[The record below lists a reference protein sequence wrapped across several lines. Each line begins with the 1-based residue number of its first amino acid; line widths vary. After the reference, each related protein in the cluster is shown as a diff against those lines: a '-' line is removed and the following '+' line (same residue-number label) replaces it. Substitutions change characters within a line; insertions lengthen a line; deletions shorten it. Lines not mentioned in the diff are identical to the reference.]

1 MPETIRVKTPAV
13 SSVPSTITGFG
24 VSANFETV
32 MFYFDP
38 VNDIDLDSYAY
49 QLYDVP
55 SPVEGVTTP
64 IASGR
69 NKSNVFTISVTNS
82 SDGVTKTYYGR
93 VAVVNSAGTVGTYT
107 SLVSSGATP
116 LIGNQYIT
124 SLTAAKIT
132 SGTVSAAEITL
143 SGTNSVIKSSTYDGS
158 FDGTQWTT
166 GDNGWLISGS
176 GQAIFSATQIRGTV
190 AAGSIN
196 LNTHN
201 YWLPNSSN
209 PIFKVG
215 NATNFFEW
223 DGTNVRTTGTVI
235 TNATVSGGTV
245 GGIAS
250 GTASL
255 YLGAN
260 TFANANTPF
269 YVDTSSRF
277 SLGDKLYFSGG
288 NLTVNGG
295 GTFTGSIQV
304 GDVEIGNDVGPGAGH
319 HGISLSPNNF
329 NNIFLRRASDGVY
342 FFRVNDGG
350 ANSITFDSSSG
361 VLNITGTV
369 TASAGTIGG
378 WSLSPSS
385 ISSGGTSI
393 NSNGTITIGVNS
405 DSALRLNSGSDISMY
420 AASGGTSSIFFYRD
434 GYSGT
439 DWDSKIEQSAAGNF
453 IVYGNDF
460 NGNYYATLLV
470 RSYAYSGIEARSV
483 DRGVNDDTLA
493 VTRVWTS
500 TAGYNTDL
508 AASTQMIQFFK
519 KNKTATSVG
528 VGYIRASNTTT
539 TPSFVAGSDERLK
552 DNIEVYSTPLIQDI
566 KNINVYDWHD
576 KDDVL
581 RTNKVIG
588 FLAKEFYPKYT
599 TVIVGKPD
607 EIDDNGN
614 PVYMRLSR
622 EDLIPHMFGVIK
634 HLVNK
639 VDELERKIENV

>member
-1 MPETIRVKTPAV
+1 LPETIRVKTPAV
-13 SSVPSTITGFG
+13 SSVPSTIEEFG
-24 VSANFETV
+24 ISANFETV
-32 MFYFDP
+32 MFYFKAVD
-38 VNDIDLDSYAY
+38 DIDLDSYAY
-49 QLYDVP
+49 QLYDN
-55 SPVEGVTTP
+55 SAGTGTPV
-64 IASGR
+64 ASGK
-69 NKSNVFTISVTNS
+69 NKANVFTISVTNS
-82 SDGVTKTYYGR
+82 TDSTPKKYYGR

-107 SLVSSGATP
+107 SLVSSGDTP
-116 LIGNQYIT
+116 LIGNQYIS

-158 FDGTQWTT
+158 WNGSQWTT

-250 GTASL
+250 GTTSL
-255 YLGAN
+255 YLGLN

-277 SLGDKLYFSGG
+277 SLGDKLYFSEG

-304 GDVEIGNDVGPGAGH
+304 GDVEIGNDVGPGGGH

-361 VLNITGTV
+361 VLNVTGTIN
-369 TASAGTIGG
+369 ASAGTIGG
-378 WSLSPSS
+378 WTIASTT
-385 ISSGGTSI
+385 ISSGGTTIS
-393 NSNGTITIGVNS
+393 SSGRITIGLAS
-405 DSALRLNSGSDISMY
+405 DTALTLNAGSDMTMF
-420 AASGGTSSIFFYRD
+420 AAPGGNSSIYFYRN
-434 GYSGT
+434 GFGSGL
-439 DWDSKIEQSAAGNF
+439 WDSKIEQSAAGNF

-470 RSYAYSGIEARSV
+470 RSVSYSGAEVRSV
-483 DRGVNDDTLA
+483 DRGVNDDTLG
-493 VTRVWTS
+493 VTRVWTN
-500 TAGYNTDL
+500 TTDYNTDIGR
-508 AASTQMIQFFK
+508 STQMIQFFK
-519 KNKTATSVG
+519 KNQSATAVG
-528 VGYIRASNTTT
+528 VGYIRASNATT

-552 DNIEVYSTPLIQDI
+552 DDIEIYSTPLIEDI
-566 KNINVYDWHD
+566 RNINVYDWHD

-581 RTNKVIG
+581 KKNKVIG

-599 TVIVGKPD
+599 TVIDGHPD
-607 EIDDNGN
+607 EMDEDGN
-614 PVYMRLSR
+614 EVYMKLSR

-634 HLVNK
+634 HLTNK

>member
-1 MPETIRVKTPAV
+1 M
-13 SSVPSTITGFG
+13 PSTITGFG

-32 MFYFDP
+32 MFYFDA

-49 QLYDVP
+49 QLYDN
-55 SPVEGVTTP
+55 SAGTGTPV
-64 IASGR
+64 ASGR
-69 NKSNVFTISVTNS
+69 NKANVFTISVTNS
-82 SDGVTKTYYGR
+82 TDSTAKTYYGR

-158 FDGTQWTT
+158 FNGTQWTT
-166 GDNGWLISGS
+166 GNNGWLISGS

-215 NATNFFEW
+215 NATKFFEW
-223 DGTNVRTTGTVI
+223 DGNNVRTTGTII

-255 YLGAN
+255 YFGAN

-277 SLGDKLYFSGG
+277 SLGDKLYFDGA
-288 NLTVNGG
+288 NLTINGG
-295 GTFTGSIQV
+295 GIFTGTLQV
-304 GDVEIGNDVGPGAGH
+304 GNVELGNNVGPNSGH
-319 HGISLSPNNF
+319 HGISLSPNDF
-329 NNIFLRRASDGVY
+329 NNIFLRRESDGVY
-342 FFRVNDGG
+342 FFRVNSGG
-350 ANSITFDSSSG
+350 TNSLTFDSSSG
-361 VLNITGTV
+361 VLSITGTIN
-369 TASAGTIGG
+369 ASAGIIGG
-378 WSLSPSS
+378 WTIGASTISAAGTT
-385 ISSGGTSI
+385 ISSS
-393 NSNGTITIGVNS
+393 GTITIGVNS

-420 AASGGTSSIFFYRD
+420 AVSGGTSSIFFYRD
-434 GYSGT
+434 GYGGT

-460 NGNYYATLLV
+460 NGKYYATLIV
-470 RSYAYSGIEARSV
+470 RSFSYSGIEARSV
-483 DRGVNDDTLA
+483 DRGINDDTLG
-493 VTRVWTS
+493 VTRVWT
-500 TAGYNTDL
+500 TTTGYNTDL
-508 AASTQMIQFFK
+508 AQNSQMLQFFK
-519 KNKTATSVG
+519 KNQTNTSVG
-528 VGYIRASNTTT
+528 VGFIRAGGTSTV
-539 TPSFVAGSDERLK
+539 PFFVAGSDERLK
-552 DNIEVYSTPLIQDI
+552 DDITVYGTPLINDI
-566 KNINVYDWHD
+566 KNINVYDWYDKHD
-576 KDDVL
+576 TLKE
-581 RTNKVIG
+581 NKVIG

-599 TVIVGKPD
+599 TVIEGHPD
-607 EIDDNGN
+607 QVDQDGN
-614 PVYMRLSR
+614 PVYMQMSR
-622 EDLIPHMFGVIK
+622 ENLIPHMFGVIK
-634 HLVNK
+634 YLVDK
-639 VDELERKIENV
+639 VDELERKIKNV

>member
-1 MPETIRVKTPAV
+1 
-13 SSVPSTITGFG
+13 
-24 VSANFETV
+24 
-32 MFYFDP
+32 MFYFNP
-38 VNDIDLDSYAY
+38 VDDIDLDTYAY

-55 SPVEGVTTP
+55 SPVEGVTAP
-64 IASGR
+64 VASGK
-69 NKSNVFTISVTNS
+69 NKANVFTISVTNS
-82 SDGVTKTYYGR
+82 TDSTPKTYYGR
-93 VAVVNSAGTVGTYT
+93 VAVVNSAGIVGTYT
-107 SLVSSGATP
+107 SLVSSGTTP
-116 LIGNQYIT
+116 LIGEQYIT

-132 SGTVSAAEITL
+132 AGTISGQAITL

-158 FDGTQWTT
+158 WNGSQWTT
-166 GDNGWLISGS
+166 GNNGWLISGS

-215 NATNFFEW
+215 NETKFFEW
-223 DGTNVRTTGTVI
+223 DGNNVRTTGTVI

-250 GTASL
+250 GTTSL
-255 YLGAN
+255 YFGAN
-260 TFANANTPF
+260 TYANANTPF

-277 SLGDKLYFSGG
+277 SLGDKLYFDGA
-288 NLTVNGG
+288 NLTVG
-295 GTFTGSIQV
+295 GTINATGGTMTGYLRANNVYIGRNVYGAAEHNGIGIDGTWNNAWVKRDNGSDNVYFRVGTSTRYIQV
-304 GDVEIGNDVGPGAGH
+304 DTGGTTTIQF
-319 HGISLSPNNF
+319 PNFTVSNE
-329 NNIFLRRASDGVY
+329 GVI
-342 FFRVNDGG
+342 
-350 ANSITFDSSSG
+350 AA
-361 VLNITGTV
+361 TG
-369 TASAGTIGG
+369 GTIAG
-378 WSLSPSS
+378 WNFTSS
-385 ISSGGTSI
+385 QFSSGGTI
-393 NSNGTITIGVNS
+393 LNSNGTITIGVNS
-405 DSALRLNSGSDISMY
+405 TTALTLNSGSDISMY

-434 GYSGT
+434 GFSGT
-439 DWDSKIEQSAAGNF
+439 NWDSKIDQSAAGNF
-453 IVYGNDF
+453 IVHGNDF
-460 NGNYYATLLV
+460 NGNYYATLIV

-500 TAGYNTDL
+500 TAGYNADL
-508 AASTQMIQFFK
+508 AVAAGTQMIQFFK
-519 KNKTATSVG
+519 KNKTLTSTG
-528 VGYIRASNTTT
+528 VGYIRAFNATTA
-539 TPSFVAGSDERLK
+539 PSFVSGSDERLK
-552 DNIEVYSTPLIQDI
+552 DNIEVYNTPLINDI

-576 KDDVL
+576 KDDAL

-607 EIDDNGN
+607 EVDDNGN

>member
-1 MPETIRVKTPAV
+1 
-13 SSVPSTITGFG
+13 
-24 VSANFETV
+24 
-32 MFYFDP
+32 MFYFKAVD
-38 VNDIDLDSYAY
+38 DIDLDSYAY
-49 QLYDVP
+49 QLYDN
-55 SPVEGVTTP
+55 SAGTGTA

-69 NKSNVFTISVTNS
+69 NKANVFTISVTNS
-82 SDGVTKTYYGR
+82 TDSTPKTYWGR

-116 LIGNQYIT
+116 LIGEQYIS

-132 SGTVSAAEITL
+132 TGTLGAHTITL
-143 SGTNSVIKSSTYDGS
+143 GGTNSVIKSSTYDGS
-158 FDGTQWTT
+158 WNGSQWTT

-223 DGTNVRTTGTVI
+223 DGTNVRTTGTIV

-255 YLGAN
+255 YFGAN
-260 TFANANTPF
+260 TYANANTPF

-277 SLGDKLYFSGG
+277 SLGDKLYFDGT
-288 NLTVNGG
+288 NLTVG
-295 GTFTGSIQV
+295 GTINATGGTMTGYLRANNVYIGRNVYGAAEHNGIGIDGTWNNAWVKRDNGSDNVYFRVGTSTRYIQVDTGGTTTIQFPNFTVSNEGAITATGGSI
-304 GDVEIGNDVGPGAGH
+304 AGW
-319 HGISLSPNNF
+319 SF
-329 NNIFLRRASDGVY
+329 
-342 FFRVNDGG
+342 
-350 ANSITFDSSSG
+350 SSSQF
-361 VLNITGTV
+361 
-369 TASAGTIGG
+369 
-378 WSLSPSS
+378 
-385 ISSGGTSI
+385 SSGGTI
-393 NSNGTITIGVNS
+393 LNSNGTITIGVNS

-420 AASGGTSSIFFYRD
+420 AASSGTSSIFFYRD

-508 AASTQMIQFFK
+508 AVAAGTQMIQFFK
-519 KNKTATSVG
+519 KNKTLTSTG
-528 VGYIRASNTTT
+528 VGYIRAFNASTA
-539 TPSFVAGSDERLK
+539 PSFVAGSDERLK
-552 DNIEVYSTPLIQDI
+552 DNIEVYNTPLINDI

-639 VDELERKIENV
+639 VDELERKLENV

>member
-1 MPETIRVKTPAV
+1 M
-13 SSVPSTITGFG
+13 PSTITGFG

-32 MFYFDP
+32 MFYFNP

-49 QLYDVP
+49 QLYDN
-55 SPVEGVTTP
+55 SAGTGTPVAT
-64 IASGR
+64 GR
-69 NKSNVFTISVTNS
+69 NKANVFTISVTNS
-82 SDGVTKTYYGR
+82 TDSTPKTYYGR
-93 VAVVNSAGTVGTYT
+93 VAVVNSAGIVGTYT

-116 LIGNQYIT
+116 LIGEQYIS

-132 SGTVSAAEITL
+132 AGTISGQAITL

-158 FDGTQWTT
+158 FNGTQWTT
-166 GDNGWLISGS
+166 GNAGWLISGS
-176 GQAIFSATQIRGTV
+176 GQAIFDSSQIRGTV

-201 YWLPNSSN
+201 YWIPNAGT

-215 NATNFFEW
+215 NATKFFEW

-255 YLGAN
+255 YFGAN
-260 TFANANTPF
+260 TYANANTPF

-277 SLGDKLYFSGG
+277 SLGDKLYFDGT
-288 NLTVNGG
+288 NLTVG
-295 GTFTGSIQV
+295 GTINATGGTMTGYLRANNVYIGRNVYGAAEHNGIGIDGTWNNAWVKRDNGSDNVYFRVGTSTRYIQVDTGGTTTIQFPNFTVSNEGIIGATGGSI
-304 GDVEIGNDVGPGAGH
+304 AGW
-319 HGISLSPNNF
+319 SF
-329 NNIFLRRASDGVY
+329 
-342 FFRVNDGG
+342 
-350 ANSITFDSSSG
+350 SSSQF
-361 VLNITGTV
+361 
-369 TASAGTIGG
+369 
-378 WSLSPSS
+378 
-385 ISSGGTSI
+385 SSGGTI
-393 NSNGTITIGVNS
+393 LNSNGTITIGVNS
-405 DSALRLNSGSDISMY
+405 STALTLNSGSDISMY
-420 AASGGTSSIFFYRD
+420 AAAGGTSSIYYYRN
-434 GYSGT
+434 GFSGT

-500 TAGYNTDL
+500 TAGFNTDM
-508 AASTQMIQFFK
+508 AASTQMVQFFK
-519 KNKTATSVG
+519 KNKTLTSVG
-528 VGYIRASNTTT
+528 VGYIRATSGTVA
-539 TPSFVAGSDERLK
+539 PSFVAGSDERLK
-552 DNIEVYSTPLIQDI
+552 NDIEVYSTPLIQDI
-566 KNINVYDWHD
+566 KNINVYDWYD
-576 KDDVL
+576 KDDIL
-581 RTNKVIG
+581 RKNKVIG

-599 TVIVGKPD
+599 TVITGKPD
-607 EIDDNGN
+607 EVDKNGN
-614 PVYMRLSR
+614 PVYMQMAR

-639 VDELERKIENV
+639 VDELERKLENV

>member
-13 SSVPSTITGFG
+13 SSVPSTITEFG
-24 VSANFETV
+24 ISANFETV
-32 MFYFDP
+32 MFYFKAVD
-38 VNDIDLDSYAY
+38 DIDLDSYAY
-49 QLYDVP
+49 QLYDN
-55 SPVEGVTTP
+55 SAGTGTA

-69 NKSNVFTISVTNS
+69 NKANVFTISVTNS
-82 SDGVTKTYYGR
+82 TDSTPKTYYGR
-93 VAVVNSAGTVGTYT
+93 VAVVNSAGIVGTYT

-116 LIGNQYIT
+116 LIGEQYIS

-132 SGTVSAAEITL
+132 TGTLGAHTITL
-143 SGTNSVIKSSTYDGS
+143 GGTNSVIKSSTYDGS
-158 FDGTQWTT
+158 WNGSQWTT

-215 NATNFFEW
+215 NADKFFEW
-223 DGTNVRTTGTVI
+223 DGNNVRTTGTVI

-255 YLGAN
+255 YFGAN
-260 TFANANTPF
+260 TYANANTPF

-277 SLGDKLYFSGG
+277 SLGDKLYFDGA

-295 GTFTGSIQV
+295 GIFTGTLQV
-304 GDVEIGNDVGPGAGH
+304 GNVELGNNVGPGSGH
-319 HGISLSPNNF
+319 HGISLSPNEF
-329 NNIFLRRASDGVY
+329 NNIFLRRESDGVY
-342 FFRVNDGG
+342 FFRVNSGG
-350 ANSITFDSSSG
+350 TNSLTFDSSSG
-361 VLNITGTV
+361 VLSITGTV
-369 TASAGTIGG
+369 NASAGTIGG
-378 WSLSPSS
+378 WTIGSTTISAGGTT
-385 ISSGGTSI
+385 ISSSGR
-393 NSNGTITIGVNS
+393 ITIGLAS
-405 DSALRLNSGSDISMY
+405 DSALTLNSGSDISMY

-508 AASTQMIQFFK
+508 AVAGGTQMIQFFK
-519 KNKTATSVG
+519 KNKTLTSTG
-528 VGYIRASNTTT
+528 VGYIRAFNASTA
-539 TPSFVAGSDERLK
+539 PSFVAGSDERLK
-552 DNIEVYSTPLIQDI
+552 DNIEVYNTPLINDI

-639 VDELERKIENV
+639 VDELERKLENV

>member
-1 MPETIRVKTPAV
+1 
-13 SSVPSTITGFG
+13 
-24 VSANFETV
+24 
-32 MFYFDP
+32 MFYFNP

-49 QLYDVP
+49 QLYDN
-55 SPVEGVTTP
+55 SAGTGTPVAT
-64 IASGR
+64 GR
-69 NKSNVFTISVTNS
+69 NKANVFTISVTNS
-82 SDGVTKTYYGR
+82 TDSTPKTYYGR
-93 VAVVNSAGTVGTYT
+93 VAVVNSAGIVGTYT

-116 LIGNQYIT
+116 LIGEQYIS

-132 SGTVSAAEITL
+132 AGTISGQAITL

-158 FDGTQWTT
+158 FNGTQWTT
-166 GDNGWLISGS
+166 GNAGWLISGS
-176 GQAIFSATQIRGTV
+176 GQAIFDSSQIRGTV

-201 YWLPNSSN
+201 YWIPNAGT

-215 NATNFFEW
+215 NATKFFEW

-255 YLGAN
+255 YFGAN
-260 TFANANTPF
+260 TYANANTPF

-277 SLGDKLYFSGG
+277 SLGDKLYFDGT
-288 NLTVNGG
+288 NLTVG
-295 GTFTGSIQV
+295 GTINATGGTMTGYLRANNVYIGRNVYGAAEHNGIGIDGTWNNAWVKRDNGSDNVYFRVGTSTRYIQVDTGGTTTIQFPNFTVSNEGIIGATGGSI
-304 GDVEIGNDVGPGAGH
+304 AGW
-319 HGISLSPNNF
+319 SF
-329 NNIFLRRASDGVY
+329 
-342 FFRVNDGG
+342 
-350 ANSITFDSSSG
+350 SSSQF
-361 VLNITGTV
+361 
-369 TASAGTIGG
+369 
-378 WSLSPSS
+378 
-385 ISSGGTSI
+385 SSGGTI
-393 NSNGTITIGVNS
+393 LNSNGTITIGVNS
-405 DSALRLNSGSDISMY
+405 STALTLNSGSDISMY
-420 AASGGTSSIFFYRD
+420 AAAGGTSSIYYYRN
-434 GYSGT
+434 GFSGT

-500 TAGYNTDL
+500 TAGFNTDM
-508 AASTQMIQFFK
+508 AASTQMVQFFK
-519 KNKTATSVG
+519 KNKTLTSVG
-528 VGYIRASNTTT
+528 VGYIRATSGTVA
-539 TPSFVAGSDERLK
+539 PSFVAGSDERLK
-552 DNIEVYSTPLIQDI
+552 NDIEVYSTPLIQDI
-566 KNINVYDWHD
+566 KNINVYDWYD
-576 KDDVL
+576 KDDIL
-581 RTNKVIG
+581 RKNKVIG

-599 TVIVGKPD
+599 TVITGKPD
-607 EIDDNGN
+607 EVDKNGN
-614 PVYMRLSR
+614 PVYMQMAR

-639 VDELERKIENV
+639 VDELERKLENV